1 MTHKQVEGPGR
12 YPAQAPRHVQL
23 GGSGRGENTRKQHGG
38 QQERHRPISTTTMM
52 QALTAALADTPEHER
67 EELMEWAIH
76 RLFLGVAHQS
86 GCEAAAA
93 IAYRA
98 GDILARGVR

>member
-1 MTHKQVEGPGR
+1 
-12 YPAQAPRHVQL
+12 
-23 GGSGRGENTRKQHGG
+23 
-38 QQERHRPISTTTMM
+38 MM